1 MTAEQYKGRQI
12 HPERS
17 RVVRNYS
24 GLCGLQLACRLGAQR
39 KPLPVAQEVPQR
51 TANVTPDNSDGV
63 CVCVWS
69 LRTRAVLG
77 YMLESLK
84 EFFKR
89 YQCIKIPESHPK
101 DSDLIVPEYRLSF
114 WTFKKFPK
122 TSETAKK

>member
-63 CVCVWS
+63 CVCV
-69 LRTRAVLG
+69 
-77 YMLESLK
+77 
-84 EFFKR
+84 
-89 YQCIKIPESHPK
+89 
-101 DSDLIVPEYRLSF
+101 VPQNRGCTWLHVGISQRVF
-114 WTFKKFPK
+114 
-122 TSETAKK
+122 